1 MISKRIMAVRDRES
15 RRLETISSL
24 WKKNFVAKMLH
35 EVDQP
40 HHQKLYFENSK
51 FETKCLLNVA
61 EVAEKTVQA
70 NKFTLKTPTLIDW
83 D

>member
-1 MISKRIMAVRDRES
+1 MAVRDRES

-35 EVDQP
+35 EVGQP

-51 FETKCLLNVA
+51 FETKCLLQRCRSCRKNSSS
-61 EVAEKTVQA
+61 K
-70 NKFTLKTPTLIDW
+70 
-83 D
+83 